1 MRGWMACFTTL
12 SSLILTVLQTCKQ
25 TGFPGDPMV
34 KNPPAMQETQEIR
47 EFDPWIEKIP

>member
-1 MRGWMACFTTL
+1 MACFTTL

-34 KNPPAMQETQEIR
+34 KNLPASVED
-47 EFDPWIEKIP
+47 EFNPSVRKSPWRRAW